1 MTIPVKIDKIDKR
14 KFNKGRPRG
23 MSVTRTRLTCKN
35 CGIKLISGIDPQRK
49 KPDGSFIG
57 ECKRCTSDRIVKSR
71 WNKKSIEEIGKEVES
86 RKRNLRILEEVLVKK
101 TLGEY
106 GWGI

>member
-14 KFNKGRPRG
+14 KFNKGRPSG
-23 MSVTRTRLTCKN
+23 TPATRKRFTCRN

-57 ECKRCTSDRIVKSR
+57 ECRQCASDRIVKNR
-71 WNKKSIEEIGKEVES
+71 WSKKSIKEIEKEIES

>member
-1 MTIPVKIDKIDKR
+1 MTIPVKIDKR

-23 MSVTRTRLTCKN
+23 MSATRKRFTCRK
-35 CGIKLISGIDPQRK
+35 CGISLVVGVDPQHS
-49 KPDGSFIG
+49 KPDGSFLG
-57 ECKRCTSDRIVKSR
+57 VCRQCASDQIVKSR
-71 WNKKSIEEIGKEVES
+71 WSKKSIEEIEKEIES

-106 GWGI
+106 GRGI